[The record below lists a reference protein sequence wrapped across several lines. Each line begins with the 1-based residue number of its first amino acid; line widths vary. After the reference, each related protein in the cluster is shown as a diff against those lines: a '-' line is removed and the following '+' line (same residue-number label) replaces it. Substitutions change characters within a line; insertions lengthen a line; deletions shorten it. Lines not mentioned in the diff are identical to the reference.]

1 MGHAARKFEERDDH
15 LAEVVQLRPEPDVR
29 LAPVIH
35 LFGEPKPDL
44 KVVPEPTCP
53 RCGFGAHKMMIVG
66 DIVTGEGEWVPIGC
80 TATAPKPRRMSFW
93 ATVFG

>member
-1 MGHAARKFEERDDH
+1 MGHAARKFEERDDQ
-15 LAEVVQLRPEPDVR
+15 LAQVVQLRPER
-29 LAPVIH
+29 H
-35 LFGEPKPDL
+35 L

-53 RCGFGAHKMMIVG
+53 RCGFGAHEMMIVG
-66 DIVTGEGEWVPIGC
+66 DIVTGEGKWVPIGC